1 MGESPFKKR
10 HIEQGF
16 AVLVSRTVSQN
27 VSVSLIVAF
36 KNVRNLQK
44 WEGKKKEKSQ
54 LSVVIDVNFI

>member
-16 AVLVSRTVSQN
+16 VVLVSRTVSQN